1 MDDPAEIEEERRLM
15 YVAVTR
21 ARKTAALSYAAFRM
35 VAGIT
40 QRQDISRFTREI
52 PEACVEWSGGVGY
65 GSWTDQS
72 NSYDDDI
79 DESGA
84 ESSDWEA
91 DDAAGSDSEEGEV
104 LRVGMHVIHPAFGHG
119 EVRRISGEGFR
130 TKVVVRFRDG
140 REKTLVPEYSRLQ
153 VVSGGDSL

>member
-1 MDDPAEIEEERRLM
+1 
-15 YVAVTR
+15 
-21 ARKTAALSYAAFRM
+21 
-35 VAGIT
+35 
-40 QRQDISRFTREI
+40 
-52 PEACVEWSGGVGY
+52 VGY

-79 DESGA
+79 YESGA

-91 DDAAGSDSEEGEV
+91 DDAAGSDSSEAGHQADGGDSEEGEV